1 MAQQPPVQAQ
11 PANQLPAQYSQ
22 IYTLGVTAGI
32 KRDGTQ
38 FESSDFTDGVWCRF
52 QRGVPKKIGG
62 YTQLF
67 SSFRGPA
74 RGMVLNGYNGVNYIF
89 AGNQLGL
96 DVFLTGQTLALGAG
110 PYSAQFLVG
119 YSQFAVSA
127 NTTTSFTIT
136 STTNYTG
143 LYSTGTKVVF
153 AQSATPT
160 FYTVTT
166 STFSGTATVVNFGP
180 SYIGTITNVW
190 LANDY
195 FAPNPDLL
203 WQFDFQYSP
212 LGGALNL
219 VMHPGLN
226 LSNIDNGVN
235 TQVYLGSTV
244 PNSGNQWVFTGLAD
258 TAGTSPTHQ
267 PISVDGGVCTIH
279 PFLFVYGSNGYIANN
294 NVSSVY
300 GSQTLNDWNGPLAN
314 QVNMASGKVVF
325 GIPVRGGTSSPSG
338 LFWATDSLIR
348 VSFVNNGSTYW
359 QYDIVSSQISIMSSR
374 SVVEMDGLY
383 YWMGVDRFYVYN
395 GPVTVLP
402 NDKNVNWLF
411 NNLNYQQRQ
420 YVWATKVPRYNEIW
434 FFYPR
439 GLETECTDAIIYNVK
454 DKIWYDAGQAEGARR
469 SSGFTTEIF
478 PTPIWAGWDYNTTYS
493 IEYDV
498 VATPSGMTAPT
509 IFQIYAPGNLTP
521 TFSPGTF
528 LTFTQVPFDPMYQ
541 IATSIYNVVHNVTLI
556 TVLTTFPAIPPPDT
570 SFYSISG
577 GYGIWQHEVGL
588 NKVTLNAET
597 AIDSSFTTCDISWVG
612 GTPSSDA
619 TPAVNRRLHL
629 RRVEPDF
636 VLGGTMSMSILG
648 RKFAQSPTEVSGPYY
663 FDANTEKIDLRLEYR
678 QLSLQFVSNDING
691 NYEMGRVLVT
701 AEYGDERP

>member
-1 MAQQPPVQAQ
+1 MAEQPSQIPQ
-11 PANQLPAQYSQ
+11 QYSQ
-22 IYTLGVTAGI
+22 VYALGVAAGI
-32 KRDGTQ
+32 KRDGTI
-38 FESSDFTDGVWCRF
+38 FESTECTDGVWCRF

-96 DVFLTGQTLALGAG
+96 DVFLTGQSLAVGAG

-180 SYIGTITNVW
+180 SYTGTITNVW

-235 TQVYLGSTV
+235 TQVYLGSTI

-258 TAGTSPTHQ
+258 TAGTSPTYQ
-267 PISVDGGVCTIH
+267 PISVDGGVCTLH
-279 PFLFVYGSNGYIANN
+279 PFVFVYGSNGYIANN
-294 NVSSVY
+294 NVSSIY

-314 QVNMASGKVVF
+314 QVNMASGKIVF
-325 GIPVRGGTSSPSG
+325 GLPVRGGTSSPSG

-348 VSFVNNGSTYW
+348 VSFVNSAPTYW
-359 QYDIVSSQISIMSSR
+359 QYDIVSSQTSIMSSR
-374 SVVEMDGLY
+374 AVVEIDGLY
-383 YWMGVDRFYVYN
+383 FWMGVDRFYVYN
-395 GPVTVLP
+395 GMVQVLP

-411 NNLNYQQRQ
+411 NNINYNQRQ
-420 YVWATKVPRYNEIW
+420 NIWATKVPRYNEIW

-439 GLETECTDAIIYNVK
+439 GESVECSDAIIYNVK

-478 PTPIWAGWDYNTTYS
+478 PTPIWAGWEYNTSYS
-493 IEYDV
+493 V
-498 VATPSGMTAPT
+498 VYNVIATPTGLPTPTAYQ
-509 IFQIYAPGNLTP
+509 FYVNGNVTP
-521 TFSPGTF
+521 TFSPGSF
-528 LTFTQVPFDPMYQ
+528 LTFTKVEFDPMFQ
-541 IATSIYNVVHNVTLI
+541 VATSIYNTVHNATLI
-556 TVLTTFPAIPPPDT
+556 TTVTSLTNTPAVGSI
-570 SFYSISG
+570 FYAISG

-597 AIDSSFTTCDISWVG
+597 AVLSNFTTCDISWVG
-612 GTPSSDA
+612 GTPSAHNS
-619 TPAVNRRLHL
+619 PSINRRTHL
-629 RRVEPDF
+629 RRIEPDF
-636 VLGGTMSMSILG
+636 VQVGTLNMSVLG
-648 RKFAQSPTEVSGPYY
+648 KPFAQGLEEDSGP
-663 FDANTEKIDLRLEYR
+663 FPFTSDTGKIDLRIEHREVRLRFE
-678 QLSLQFVSNDING
+678 SNDVDG
-691 NYEMGRVLVT
+691 NYEMGRVLIT

>member
-96 DVFLTGQTLALGAG
+96 DVFLTGQSLAVGAG

-180 SYIGTITNVW
+180 SYTGTITNVW

-235 TQVYLGSTV
+235 TQVYLGSTI

-258 TAGTSPTHQ
+258 TAGTSPTYQ
-267 PISVDGGVCTIH
+267 PIAVDGGVCTLH

-314 QVNMASGKVVF
+314 QVNMASGKIVF
-325 GIPVRGGTSSPSG
+325 GLPVRGGTSSPSG

-348 VSFVNNGSTYW
+348 VSFVNSAPTYW
-359 QYDIVSSQISIMSSR
+359 QYDIVSSQTSIMSSR
-374 SVVEMDGLY
+374 AVVEIDGLY
-383 YWMGVDRFYVYN
+383 FWMGVDRFYVYN
-395 GPVTVLP
+395 GMVQVLP

-411 NNLNYQQRQ
+411 NNMNYNQRQ
-420 YVWATKVPRYNEIW
+420 NVWATKVPRYNEIW

-439 GLETECTDAIIYNVK
+439 GESVECSDAIIYNVK
-454 DKIWYDAGQAEGARR
+454 DKIWYDAGEAEGARR

-478 PTPIWAGWDYNTTYS
+478 PTPIWAGWEYNTSYS
-493 IEYDV
+493 V
-498 VATPSGMTAPT
+498 VYNVIATPTGLPTPTAYQ
-509 IFQIYAPGNLTP
+509 FYVNGNVTP
-521 TFSPGTF
+521 TFSPGSF
-528 LTFTQVPFDPMYQ
+528 LTFTKVEFDPMFQ
-541 IATSIYNVVHNVTLI
+541 VATSIYNTVHNATLI
-556 TVLTTFPAIPPPDT
+556 TTVTSLTNTPAVGSI
-570 SFYSISG
+570 FYAISG

-597 AIDSSFTTCDISWVG
+597 AVLSNFTTCDISWVG
-612 GTPSSDA
+612 GTPSAHNS
-619 TPAVNRRLHL
+619 PSINRRTHL
-629 RRVEPDF
+629 RRIEPDF
-636 VLGGTMSMSILG
+636 VQVGTLNMSVLG
-648 RKFAQSPTEVSGPYY
+648 KPFAQGLEEDSGP
-663 FDANTEKIDLRLEYR
+663 FPFTSDTGKIDLRIEHREVRLRFE
-678 QLSLQFVSNDING
+678 SNDVDG
-691 NYEMGRVLVT
+691 NYEMGRVLIT

>member
-1 MAQQPPVQAQ
+1 MAEQPSQIPQ
-11 PANQLPAQYSQ
+11 QYSQ
-22 IYTLGVTAGI
+22 VYALGVAAGI
-32 KRDGTQ
+32 KRDGTI
-38 FESSDFTDGVWCRF
+38 FESTECTDGVWCRF
-52 QRGVPKKIGG
+52 QRGTPKKIGG

-96 DVFLTGQTLALGAG
+96 DVFLTGQSLAVGAG
-110 PYSAQFLVG
+110 PYFAQFLVG
-119 YSQFAVSA
+119 YSQFAVTA
-127 NTTTSFTIT
+127 NTTTSLTIT
-136 STTNYTG
+136 SATNHTS
-143 LYSTGTKVVF
+143 LYSTGTKIVF
-153 AQSATPT
+153 SQSTTPT
-160 FYTVTT
+160 IYTVTT
-166 STFSGTATVVNFGP
+166 SSFSGTATIVNFSP
-180 SYIGTITNVW
+180 SYSGTISSVW

-195 FAPNPDLL
+195 FTANPDLL

-235 TQVYLGSTV
+235 TQVYLGSTI

-258 TAGTSPTHQ
+258 TAGTSPTYQ
-267 PISVDGGVCTIH
+267 PIAVDGGVCTLH

-314 QVNMASGKVVF
+314 QVNMASGKIVF
-325 GIPVRGGTSSPSG
+325 GLPVRGGTSSPSG

-359 QYDIVSSQISIMSSR
+359 QYDIVSSQTSIMSSR

-395 GPVTVLP
+395 GMVQVLP

-439 GLETECTDAIIYNVK
+439 GTETECTDAIIYNVK

-469 SSGFTTEIF
+469 SSGYTTEIF
-478 PTPIWAGWDYNTTYS
+478 PTPIWASWDYNTSYS

-509 IFQIYAPGNLTP
+509 IYQIYGPGNITP
-521 TFSPGTF
+521 TFSPGSY
-528 LTFTQVPFDPMYQ
+528 LTLSQIAFDPIYQ
-541 IATSIYNVVHNVTLI
+541 IASSIYNVAHNVTLI
-556 TVLTTFPAIPPPDT
+556 TVTSAFPSILNVDT
-570 SFYSISG
+570 AFYSIGG

-597 AIDSSFTTCDISWVG
+597 AILSNFTTCDISWVG
-612 GTPSSDA
+612 GSPTAHNSPSI
-619 TPAVNRRLHL
+619 NRRTHL
-629 RRVEPDF
+629 RRIEPDF
-636 VLGGTMSMSILG
+636 VQAGTLNMSVLG
-648 RKFAQSPTEVSGPYY
+648 KPFAQGLEEDSGP
-663 FDANTEKIDLRLEYR
+663 FPFTPDIGKIDLRIEHREVRLKFE
-678 QLSLQFVSNDING
+678 SNEIEG
-691 NYEMGRVLVT
+691 NYELGRILIT
-701 AEYGDERP
+701 AEFGDERP

>member
-1 MAQQPPVQAQ
+1 MAEQPSQIPQ
-11 PANQLPAQYSQ
+11 QYSQ
-22 IYTLGVTAGI
+22 VYALGVAAGI
-32 KRDGTQ
+32 KRDGTI
-38 FESSDFTDGVWCRF
+38 FESTECTDGVWCRF
-52 QRGVPKKIGG
+52 QRGAPKKIGG

-96 DVFLTGQTLALGAG
+96 DVFLTGQSLAVGAG

-180 SYIGTITNVW
+180 SYTGTITNVW

-235 TQVYLGSTV
+235 TQVYLGSTI

-258 TAGTSPTHQ
+258 TAGTSPTYQ
-267 PISVDGGVCTIH
+267 PISVDGGVCTLH
-279 PFLFVYGSNGYIANN
+279 PFVFVYGSNGYIANN
-294 NVSSVY
+294 NVSSIY

-314 QVNMASGKVVF
+314 QVNMASGKIVF
-325 GIPVRGGTSSPSG
+325 GLPVRGGTSSPSG

-348 VSFVNNGSTYW
+348 VSFVNSAPTYW
-359 QYDIVSSQISIMSSR
+359 QYDIVSSQTSIMSSR
-374 SVVEMDGLY
+374 AVVEIDGLY
-383 YWMGVDRFYVYN
+383 FWMGVDRFYVYN
-395 GPVTVLP
+395 GMVQVLP

-411 NNLNYQQRQ
+411 NNMNYNQRQ
-420 YVWATKVPRYNEIW
+420 NVWATKVPRYNEIW

-439 GLETECTDAIIYNVK
+439 GESVECSDAIIYNVK
-454 DKIWYDAGQAEGARR
+454 DKIWYDAGEAEGARR

-478 PTPIWAGWDYNTTYS
+478 PTPIWAGWEYNTSYS
-493 IEYDV
+493 V
-498 VATPSGMTAPT
+498 VYNVIATPTGLPTPTAYQ
-509 IFQIYAPGNLTP
+509 FYVNGNVTP
-521 TFSPGTF
+521 TFSPGSF
-528 LTFTQVPFDPMYQ
+528 LTFTKVEFDPMFQ
-541 IATSIYNVVHNVTLI
+541 VATSIYNTVHNATLI
-556 TVLTTFPAIPPPDT
+556 TTVTSLTNTPAVGSI
-570 SFYSISG
+570 FYAISG

-597 AIDSSFTTCDISWVG
+597 AVLSNFTTCDISWVG
-612 GTPSSDA
+612 GTPSAHNS
-619 TPAVNRRLHL
+619 PSINRRTHL
-629 RRVEPDF
+629 RRIEPDF
-636 VLGGTMSMSILG
+636 VQVGTLNMSVLG
-648 RKFAQSPTEVSGPYY
+648 KPFAQGLEEDSGP
-663 FDANTEKIDLRLEYR
+663 FPFTSDTGKIDLRIEHREVRLRFE
-678 QLSLQFVSNDING
+678 SNDVDG
-691 NYEMGRVLVT
+691 NYEMGRVLIT

>member
-1 MAQQPPVQAQ
+1 MAEQPSQIPQ
-11 PANQLPAQYSQ
+11 QYSQ
-22 IYTLGVTAGI
+22 VYALGVAAGI
-32 KRDGTQ
+32 KRDGTI
-38 FESSDFTDGVWCRF
+38 FESTECTDGVWCRF
-52 QRGVPKKIGG
+52 QRGTPKKIGG

-96 DVFLTGQTLALGAG
+96 DVFLTGQSLAVGAG
-110 PYSAQFLVG
+110 QYSAQFLVG

-180 SYIGTITNVW
+180 SYTGTITNVW

-235 TQVYLGSTV
+235 TQVYLGSTI

-258 TAGTSPTHQ
+258 TAGTSPTYQ
-267 PISVDGGVCTIH
+267 PIAVDGGVCTLH

-314 QVNMASGKVVF
+314 QVNMASGKIVF
-325 GIPVRGGTSSPSG
+325 GLPVRGGTSSPSG

-348 VSFVNNGSTYW
+348 VSFVNSAPTYW
-359 QYDIVSSQISIMSSR
+359 QYDIVSSQTSIMSSR
-374 SVVEMDGLY
+374 AVVEIDGLY
-383 YWMGVDRFYVYN
+383 FWMGVDRFYVYN
-395 GPVTVLP
+395 GMVQVLP

-411 NNLNYQQRQ
+411 NNMNYNQRQ
-420 YVWATKVPRYNEIW
+420 NVWATKVPRYNEIW

-439 GLETECTDAIIYNVK
+439 GESVECSDAIIYNVK
-454 DKIWYDAGQAEGARR
+454 DKIWYDAGEAEGARR

-478 PTPIWAGWDYNTTYS
+478 PTPIWAGWEYNTSYS
-493 IEYDV
+493 V
-498 VATPSGMTAPT
+498 VYNVIATPTGLPTPTAYQ
-509 IFQIYAPGNLTP
+509 FYVNGNVTP
-521 TFSPGTF
+521 TFSPGSF
-528 LTFTQVPFDPMYQ
+528 LTFTKVEFDPMFQ
-541 IATSIYNVVHNVTLI
+541 VATSIYNTVHNATLI
-556 TVLTTFPAIPPPDT
+556 TTVTSLTNTPAVGSI
-570 SFYSISG
+570 FYAISG

-597 AIDSSFTTCDISWVG
+597 AVLSNFTTCDISWVG
-612 GTPSSDA
+612 GTPSAHNS
-619 TPAVNRRLHL
+619 PSINRRTHL
-629 RRVEPDF
+629 RRIEPDF
-636 VLGGTMSMSILG
+636 VQVGTLNMSVLG
-648 RKFAQSPTEVSGPYY
+648 KPFAQGLEEDSGP
-663 FDANTEKIDLRLEYR
+663 FPFTSDTGKIDLRIEHREVRLRFE
-678 QLSLQFVSNDING
+678 SNDVDG
-691 NYEMGRVLVT
+691 NYEMGRVLIT